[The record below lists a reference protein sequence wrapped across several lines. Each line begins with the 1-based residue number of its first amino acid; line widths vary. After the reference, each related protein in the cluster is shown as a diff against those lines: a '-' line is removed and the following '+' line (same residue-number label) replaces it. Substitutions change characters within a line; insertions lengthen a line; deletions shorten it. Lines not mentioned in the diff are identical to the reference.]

1 MTHRAAEVAELIA
14 LIQKLCGVCLN
25 ESKLYLLETRLDE
38 ILARHGLASY
48 QELARAAASPGALK
62 LRQEIIEA
70 ITTRET
76 LFFRDE
82 APFQALQ
89 HKVLPELIDLK
100 EKTPFPRRIRI
111 WSAACS
117 TGQEPYS
124 IAIVLRET
132 IPNVDAWDV
141 QILATDISQEAIDK
155 ASRGEYEPF
164 EVQRGLPQRLLHK
177 YFQQQGKVWRVRDS
191 LRWMIKFER
200 RNLLDP
206 FTGLGPF
213 DIVFCR
219 NVLIYFDKPTRRDI
233 LLRLCRV
240 MPEYGY
246 LFVGS
251 SEYLGEFGPQFRPQ
265 HHCRAVYY
273 RPNLPAQQPQ
283 QSGNASN
290 VHGAVVPRA

>member
-1 MTHRAAEVAELIA
+1 MTCSNNEIAELITF
-14 LIQKLCGVCLN
+14 IQKLCGVCLN
-25 ESKLYLLETRLDE
+25 ESKLYLLETRLDD
-38 ILARHGLASY
+38 ILKRHNIASY
-48 QELARAAASPGALK
+48 QELARRAASPGAAR
-62 LRQEIIEA
+62 LRQEIIDA

-82 APFQALQ
+82 SPFQALQ

-100 EKTPFPRRIRI
+100 QNTPFPRRIRI

-141 QILATDISQEAIDK
+141 QILATDISQEAIAK

-164 EVQRGLPQRLLHK
+164 EIQRGLSPRLLNQ
-177 YFQQQGKVWRVRDS
+177 YFVNQGSSWRVRDE
-191 LRWMIKFER
+191 LRWMIKFEQ
-200 RNLLDP
+200 RNLLEP
-206 FTGLGPF
+206 FVGLGPF

-219 NVLIYFDKPTRRDI
+219 NVLIYFDKPTRKDV
-233 LLRLCRV
+233 LLRICKV
-240 MPEYGY
+240 MPQHGY

-273 RPNLPAQQPQ
+273 RPNLVA
-283 QSGNASN
+283 G
-290 VHGAVVPRA
+290 GVVRV

>member
-1 MTHRAAEVAELIA
+1 MTCSNNEITELITF
-14 LIQKLCGVCLN
+14 IQKLCGICLN
-25 ESKLYLLETRLDE
+25 ESKLYLLETRLDD
-38 ILARHGLASY
+38 ILKQHGIASY
-48 QELARAAASPGALK
+48 QELARRAASPGAAR
-62 LRQEIIEA
+62 LRQEIIDA

-82 APFQALQ
+82 SPFQALQ

-100 EKTPFPRRIRI
+100 EGSPFPRRIRI

-132 IPNVDAWDV
+132 IPNVDSWDI

-155 ASRGEYEPF
+155 ASRGEYEQF
-164 EVQRGLPQRLLHK
+164 EIQRGLPLRLLNQ
-177 YFQQQGKVWRVRDS
+177 YFVNQGKTWRVRDE
-191 LRWMIKFER
+191 LRWMVKFEQ
-200 RNLLDP
+200 RNLLEP
-206 FTGLGPF
+206 FIGLGPF

-219 NVLIYFDKPTRRDI
+219 NVLIYFDKPTRKDI
-233 LLRLCRV
+233 LLRICKV
-240 MPEYGY
+240 MPEHGY

-273 RPNLPAQQPQ
+273 RPNLPASNE
-283 QSGNASN
+283 SGQRTFTTSARS
-290 VHGAVVPRA
+290 G

>member
-1 MTHRAAEVAELIA
+1 MTRTTNDITELIA
-14 LIQKLCGVCLN
+14 LIQKLCGICLN
-25 ESKLYLLETRLDE
+25 ESKLYLLETRLND
-38 ILARHGLASY
+38 ILKQHGFSSY
-48 QELARAAASPGALK
+48 RELAQRAASPGATR
-62 LRQEIIEA
+62 LRQEIIDA

-82 APFQALQ
+82 SPFQALQ

-100 EKTPFPRRIRI
+100 EATPFPRRIRI

-132 IPNVDAWDV
+132 IPNVDSWDV

-155 ASRGEYEPF
+155 ASRGEYEQF
-164 EVQRGLPQRLLHK
+164 EIQRGLPPRMLHR
-177 YFQQQGKVWRVRDS
+177 YFVQQGKTWRVRDE
-191 LRWMIKFER
+191 LRWMVKFQQ

-219 NVLIYFDKPTRRDI
+219 NVLIYFDKPTRKDI
-233 LLRLCRV
+233 LLRICKV

-273 RPNLPAQQPQ
+273 RPNLAR
-283 QSGNASN
+283 QSASTSPGPFASARG
-290 VHGAVVPRA
+290 VR